1 LSGNQIIVW
10 NIAEGFVW
18 KAPKAFALLGALAVN
33 ARTFKKESM
42 DINTHL
48 FAYSLIALLVAGLL
62 ASIFDSLKYTG
73 DVGLP
78 RLVERAGRRTKHLE
92 TWKDR
97 WNLLCKTARLLL
109 TLCAMATFILFYLA
123 FREST
128 APMLIGALILFSMIY
143 MLVARI
149 IPHVLSESYAD
160 RISLAALP
168 VIGPLALLLYLL
180 VWPLQRVEDRLLSH
194 AMSASDG
201 EDRPSTEDEVI
212 SLLEDTDEQDLEEE
226 EREIIRS
233 VFEFGD
239 TVAREIMTPRI
250 DISGIRDSL
259 TVHECIDLVKES
271 RHSRFPIFHEN
282 IDDVVGMIHVKD
294 LLRLVAAGEGETS
307 ISQLVKRID
316 FVPETMPLNDLLQ
329 LMKSSRSQMVLVV
342 DEYGGTEG
350 LVTMEDVIE
359 ELVGEI
365 EDEYDLEEKDF
376 HRRPDGSVMVKARM
390 PIYELNEVLASKL
403 PESEEYD
410 SLGGY
415 VYSAL
420 GRIPKTGEKLEA
432 PGYSLRIHSATQRQ
446 IQIIHMIP
454 NHEEPPS

>member
-1 LSGNQIIVW
+1 MAINTNLFIYSLT
-10 NIAEGFVW
+10 
-18 KAPKAFALLGALAVN
+18 ALLL
-33 ARTFKKESM
+33 S
-42 DINTHL
+42 
-48 FAYSLIALLVAGLL
+48 GLL
-62 ASIFDSLKYTG
+62 ASVFASLKFTG
-73 DVGLP
+73 DAGLP
-78 RLVERAGRRTKHLE
+78 RLNERAGNRMKLVE
-92 TWKDR
+92 KWQDR

-109 TLCAMATFILFYLA
+109 TLSSIASFVLFYLA
-123 FREST
+123 FKECKDAVLIT
-128 APMLIGALILFSMIY
+128 ALFVLSLIY
-143 MLVARI
+143 MLIARI
-149 IPHVLSESYAD
+149 IPHVVSESYAD

-168 VIGPLALLLYLL
+168 LVGPITRLLYIFVL
-180 VWPLQRVEDRLLSH
+180 PLQHIEDRLLTH
-194 AMSASDG
+194 VMSTSAE

-250 DISGIRDSL
+250 EISGVKNSL
-259 TVHECIDLVKES
+259 TIRECIEQVKDS
-271 RHSRFPIFHEN
+271 RHSRFPVYHEN
-282 IDDVVGMIHVKD
+282 IDDVVGMVHVKD
-294 LLRLVAAGEGETS
+294 LLRLSTGDVEEDTS

-329 LMKSSRSQMVLVV
+329 LMKRSRSQLVLVV

-365 EDEYDLEEKDF
+365 EDEYDLEENDF
-376 HRRPDGSVMVKARM
+376 HRRPDGSMMVKARM
-390 PIYELNEVLASKL
+390 PIYELNDMLDVKL

-415 VYSAL
+415 IYSEL
-420 GRIPKTGEKLEA
+420 GRIPRVGEILEV
-432 PGYSLRIHSATQRQ
+432 PGYAMRIHTATLRQ
-446 IQIIHMIP
+446 IQIVLITP
-454 NHEEPPS
+454 NPETT